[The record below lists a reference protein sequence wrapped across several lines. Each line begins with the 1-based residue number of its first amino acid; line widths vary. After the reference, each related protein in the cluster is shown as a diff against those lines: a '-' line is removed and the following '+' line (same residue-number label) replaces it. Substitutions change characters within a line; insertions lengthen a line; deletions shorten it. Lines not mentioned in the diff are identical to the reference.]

1 MKQSNSTIIFIYL
14 IFANVLF
21 AKLTKT
27 TVQLFGAAKQVSGS
41 CYYFD
46 TDEIDFLVH
55 CGLFYPETKNINYE
69 KDVKNTNRLNT
80 QPPVSPNGIS
90 AIIITHAHLDHIGK
104 IPLLI
109 SKGFGGIIYSTE
121 LTKNLSLIM
130 FEMLLKSTS
139 LGDETFTKSAKSKK
153 VHSQYNC
160 KWKNKIKHPKYI
172 TVERNELYDRS
183 LQLCKE
189 CLSIEIN
196 NIERLFST
204 IPFNRKVKLSK
215 NISLELFDA
224 KHLPGSSSVLIDF
237 DFRNDDKSVYIT
249 GDIGS
254 GLDNILTG
262 MPVKP
267 NEVDYVFIESTYGG
281 KSRGLPMNPFDDF
294 YSDLNYSVKSNK
306 FIWIPCFVLD
316 RTQKVLNS
324 IRRGQSLNKLP
335 KNIDIK
341 IVSSTA
347 KKVNNVYDKHYSY
360 RPKYVDESFSM
371 SPKKLIGEIDKP
383 MILITPSYID
393 GMDFFHPIVK
403 EIVTDR
409 NSEIMLVGYQDPRS
423 VGGILKE
430 IKKGSS
436 VKLGYDYI
444 DVSANVTYYGSIFSG
459 HIDSQGISDYLGSM
473 KIRNKIFLVHGDIS
487 SLNDLSDSLK
497 PMFGNK
503 VIIPS
508 KEQTFLIK

>member
-46 TDEIDFLVH
+46 TDEIDFLVD

-324 IRRGQSLNKLP
+324 IRRGQSLNKL
-335 KNIDIK
+335 
-341 IVSSTA
+341 
-347 KKVNNVYDKHYSY
+347 
-360 RPKYVDESFSM
+360 
-371 SPKKLIGEIDKP
+371 
-383 MILITPSYID
+383 
-393 GMDFFHPIVK
+393 
-403 EIVTDR
+403 
-409 NSEIMLVGYQDPRS
+409 
-423 VGGILKE
+423 
-430 IKKGSS
+430 
-436 VKLGYDYI
+436 
-444 DVSANVTYYGSIFSG
+444 
-459 HIDSQGISDYLGSM
+459 
-473 KIRNKIFLVHGDIS
+473 
-487 SLNDLSDSLK
+487 
-497 PMFGNK
+497 
-503 VIIPS
+503 
-508 KEQTFLIK
+508 

>member
-1 MKQSNSTIIFIYL
+1 MKRINLIIIFISL
-14 IFANVLF
+14 IFANILF
-21 AKLTKT
+21 AKLSEA
-27 TVQLFGAAKQVSGS
+27 TVQLFGGAKQVSGS

-46 TDEIDFLVH
+46 TNEIDFLVD
-55 CGLFYPETKNINYE
+55 CGLFYPETKNIYYD

-109 SKGFGGIIYSTE
+109 SKGFDGVIYSTE
-121 LTKNLSLIM
+121 LTKELSLVM

-139 LGDETFTKSAKSKK
+139 LGRETFTKSAKSKK

-160 KWKNKIKHPKYI
+160 KWKNKIKRPKYI
-172 TVERNELYDRS
+172 TVERNELYDRN

-189 CLSIEIN
+189 CLSIEIK
-196 NIERLFST
+196 NIEELFST
-204 IPFNRKVKLSK
+204 NHFNRKVKLSK
-215 NISLELFDA
+215 NISFEFFDA
-224 KHLPGSSSVLIDF
+224 KHIPGSSSVLIDF
-237 DFRNDDKSVYIT
+237 SFRNDDKSVYIT

-262 MPVKP
+262 MPEKP
-267 NEVDYVFIESTYGG
+267 IETDFIFIESTYGG
-281 KSRGLPMNPFDDF
+281 KSRDLTANSFNDF
-294 YSDLNYSVKSNK
+294 YSDLNFSIRYNK
-306 FIWIPCFVLD
+306 FVWIPCFVLD

-324 IRRGQSLNKLP
+324 IRRGQTVNKLP
-335 KNIDIK
+335 QNIDIK

-347 KKVNNVYDKHYSY
+347 KKVNIVYDKHYSY

-371 SPKKLIGEIDKP
+371 TPEKLMDEIKNP

-393 GMDFFHPIVK
+393 GMDFFHPIIENILNDK
-403 EIVTDR
+403 

-423 VGGILKE
+423 VGGILKK
-430 IKKGSS
+430 INKGSK
-436 VKLGYDYI
+436 VKLGNKYI
-444 DVSANVTYYGSIFSG
+444 NVSSGVTYYGGIFSG
-459 HIDSQGISDYLGSM
+459 HIDSNGIIDYLSSM
-473 KIRNKIFLVHGDIS
+473 RINKQIFLVHGDLS
-487 SLNDLSDSLK
+487 SLDELSGSLK

-503 VIIPS
+503 IVVPS
-508 KEQTFLIK
+508 KGQTFLIK